1 MPMDTATM
9 TGAAASSAAAQITAR
24 LDRLPATKTIW
35 SMVLLISLGG
45 VFEVYD
51 LLFTGYIAPGLFRSG
66 IFTATTVSFFGMTG
80 LASFVASL
88 FAGLFVGTIAFA
100 YVADRFGRRAIFT
113 YSLIWYSIA
122 TLALAF
128 QNTPNMVNLWRFI
141 GGVGIGVELVTIDAY
156 ISELV
161 PKAMRGKAFAV
172 SQGTCFFVVP
182 LVALLAW
189 LLVPLEPLGLAGWRW
204 VVLIGSVGALC
215 IWTVRRRLP
224 ESPRW
229 LAQQGRIEEAE
240 RVMSAIEARASADIG
255 RPLPPPGTPV
265 IGDDRV
271 GSYREIFSQRYRT
284 RTIMLIVANF
294 FSTIGFYG
302 FVNWVPT
309 LLLAKGINVTKSLEY
324 TFIIA
329 LAWPVFPFISTL
341 FADRME
347 RKWQVVGSSIGIAV
361 CGMLFAFQSAPVAI
375 IIVGVVQTMLNTWIS
390 FSFHNYQAELF
401 PTRMR
406 ARAVGF
412 VYSWSRFS
420 TIFSGF
426 FIAFF
431 LRNFGQMGVFA
442 FIAAAMLIVAV
453 AVAIFGPRTN
463 QLALEEI
470 SR

>member
-1 MPMDTATM
+1 
-9 TGAAASSAAAQITAR
+9 
-24 LDRLPATKTIW
+24 
-35 SMVLLISLGG
+35 
-45 VFEVYD
+45 
-51 LLFTGYIAPGLFRSG
+51 
-66 IFTATTVSFFGMTG
+66 
-80 LASFVASL
+80 
-88 FAGLFVGTIAFA
+88 
-100 YVADRFGRRAIFT
+100 
-113 YSLIWYSIA
+113 
-122 TLALAF
+122 
-128 QNTPNMVNLWRFI
+128 
-141 GGVGIGVELVTIDAY
+141 
-156 ISELV
+156 
-161 PKAMRGKAFAV
+161 
-172 SQGTCFFVVP
+172 
-182 LVALLAW
+182 
-189 LLVPLEPLGLAGWRW
+189 
-204 VVLIGSVGALC
+204 VLIGSVGALC
-215 IWTVRRRLP
+215 IRGVRRRLP

-229 LAQQGRIEEAE
+229 LAQQGRFVDAE
-240 RVMSAIEARASADIG
+240 RVMANIEARVVADTG
-255 RPLPPPGTPV
+255 KPLPPPGPAV

-271 GSYREIFSQRYRT
+271 GSYREIFSRRYRT

-309 LLLAKGINVTKSLEY
+309 LLLDKGITITKSLEY

-329 LAWPVFPFISTL
+329 LAWPVFPLISTL
-341 FADRME
+341 FADKME

-361 CGMLFAFQSAPVAI
+361 CGMLFALQSAPVAI

-426 FIAFF
+426 IIAFF

-442 FIAAAMLIVAV
+442 FIAVAMLIVAL

-463 QLALEEI
+463 RLALEEI

>member
-1 MPMDTATM
+1 
-9 TGAAASSAAAQITAR
+9 
-24 LDRLPATKTIW
+24 
-35 SMVLLISLGG
+35 
-45 VFEVYD
+45 
-51 LLFTGYIAPGLFRSG
+51 
-66 IFTATTVSFFGMTG
+66 
-80 LASFVASL
+80 
-88 FAGLFVGTIAFA
+88 
-100 YVADRFGRRAIFT
+100 
-113 YSLIWYSIA
+113 
-122 TLALAF
+122 
-128 QNTPNMVNLWRFI
+128 
-141 GGVGIGVELVTIDAY
+141 
-156 ISELV
+156 
-161 PKAMRGKAFAV
+161 
-172 SQGTCFFVVP
+172 
-182 LVALLAW
+182 
-189 LLVPLEPLGLAGWRW
+189 VPLEPLGLAGWRW

-215 IWTVRRRLP
+215 IWGVRRRLP

-229 LAQQGRIEEAE
+229 LAQQGRIEDAE
-240 RVMSAIEARASADIG
+240 RVMAHIEARVEADTG
-255 RPLPPPGTPV
+255 KPLPPPGPAV

-271 GSYREIFSQRYRT
+271 GSYREIFSRRYRT

-309 LLLAKGINVTKSLEY
+309 LLLDKGITITKSLEY

-329 LAWPVFPFISTL
+329 LAWPVFPLISTL

-347 RKWQVVGSSIGIAV
+347 RKWQVVGSSVGIAI
-361 CGMLFAFQSAPVAI
+361 CGMLFALQSAPVAI

-426 FIAFF
+426 IIAFF

-442 FIAAAMLIVAV
+442 FIAAAMLIVAL
-453 AVAIFGPRTN
+453 AVAFFGPSTN
-463 QLALEEI
+463 RLALEEI

>member
-24 LDRLPATKTIW
+24 LDRLPATRAIW
-35 SMVLLISLGG
+35 SMVLLIALGG

-122 TLALAF
+122 TLVLAF
-128 QNTPNMVNLWRFI
+128 QNTPNMVNIWRFI
-141 GGVGIGVELVTIDAY
+141 GGVGIGVELVMIDTY

-172 SQGTCFFVVP
+172 SQGMCFCVVP

-189 LLVPLEPLGLAGWRW
+189 LLVPLEPFGLAGWRW
-204 VVLIGSVGALC
+204 VVLIGSAGALC

-240 RVMSAIEARASADIG
+240 RVMSAIEARATADIG
-255 RPLPPPGTPV
+255 RPLPPPGPPV

-271 GSYREIFSQRYRT
+271 GSYREIFSRRYRT
-284 RTIMLIVANF
+284 RTMMLIVANF

-309 LLLAKGINVTKSLEY
+309 LALRLVGGRRRHHGPGRRRLVRRRAQEGRAGGGRLLVRLRLLCLATRSIVTLGHCRS
-324 TFIIA
+324 
-329 LAWPVFPFISTL
+329 PV
-341 FADRME
+341 
-347 RKWQVVGSSIGIAV
+347 
-361 CGMLFAFQSAPVAI
+361 
-375 IIVGVVQTMLNTWIS
+375 
-390 FSFHNYQAELF
+390 
-401 PTRMR
+401 
-406 ARAVGF
+406 
-412 VYSWSRFS
+412 RFS
-420 TIFSGF
+420 LRGSVASGRPCHF
-426 FIAFF
+426 PRHSGARL
-431 LRNFGQMGVFA
+431 LRNA
-442 FIAAAMLIVAV
+442 SIPSRKSSLI
-453 AVAIFGPRTN
+453 
-463 QLALEEI
+463 
-470 SR
+470 

>member
-1 MPMDTATM
+1 MDTATM
-9 TGAAASSAAAQITAR
+9 TGAAASTAAAQITAR
-24 LDRLPATKTIW
+24 LDRLPATRTIW

-122 TLALAF
+122 TLVLAF
-128 QNTPNMVNLWRFI
+128 QNTPNMVNVWRFI
-141 GGVGIGVELVTIDAY
+141 GGIGIGVELVTIDAY

-161 PKAMRGKAFAV
+161 PKGMRGKAFAFT
-172 SQGTCFFVVP
+172 QGVCFFVVP

-204 VVLIGSVGALC
+204 VVLIGSAGALC

-240 RVMSAIEARASADIG
+240 HVVANIEARVTADSG
-255 RPLPPPGTPV
+255 KALPPPGPPV

-271 GSYREIFSQRYRT
+271 GSYREIFSPSYRT

-309 LLLAKGINVTKSLEY
+309 LLLDKGITITKSLEY

-329 LAWPVFPFISTL
+329 LAWPVFPLISTL
-341 FADRME
+341 FADKME
-347 RKWQVVGSSIGIAV
+347 RKWQVVASSVGIAV
-361 CGMLFAFQSAPVAI
+361 CGMLFALQSAPAAI

-426 FIAFF
+426 IIAFF

-442 FIAAAMLIVAV
+442 FIAVAMLIVAL

-463 QLALEEI
+463 RLALEEI